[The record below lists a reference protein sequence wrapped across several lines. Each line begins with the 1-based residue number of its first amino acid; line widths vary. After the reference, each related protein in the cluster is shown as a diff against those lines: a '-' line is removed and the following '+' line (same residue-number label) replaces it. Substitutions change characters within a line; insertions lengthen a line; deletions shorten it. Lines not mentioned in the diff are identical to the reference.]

1 MLHALVL
8 SFAIIPTSLMASP
21 LKASDSD
28 LYSNQQRLNQA
39 SFSDGQKLAKEMLS
53 ASPPPTLN
61 TFKTP
66 IGAGEKIGCPSQW
79 LAGGGSKPDKGNL
92 KGQLSV
98 KEEGGVEI
106 QESSLY
112 VFVSF
117 SMPLQAIKELALQAE
132 KHQARLIV
140 RGLVD
145 NSFKKT
151 IEKLSDFQSGL
162 EINPTLFKEF
172 KVKNVPT
179 FVLLEKGQEKN
190 RLSGNVSLTY
200 AAEQLKG
207 DA

>member
-21 LKASDSD
+21 LKAMDSAV
-28 LYSNQQRLNQA
+28 YSNQQRLNHA
-39 SFSDGQKLAKEMLS
+39 SFRDGQKLAEEMLS
-53 ASPPPTLN
+53 ASPPLAVN
-61 TFKTP
+61 TFKSRS
-66 IGAGEKIGCPSQW
+66 GEKLGCPSQW

-92 KGQLSV
+92 KGLSV
-98 KEEGGVEI
+98 KEEGAVDT
-106 QESSLY
+106 QDSSLY

-117 SMPLQAIKELALQAE
+117 SMPLHAIKELALQAE

-151 IEKLSDFQSGL
+151 VQKISEFKSGL

-172 KVKNVPT
+172 NVKNVPT

>member
-21 LKASDSD
+21 LKEMDSAV
-28 LYSNQQRLNQA
+28 YINQKRLNHA
-39 SFSDGQKLAKEMLS
+39 SFSEGQKLAKEMLA
-53 ASPPPTLN
+53 ASPAPALN
-61 TFKTP
+61 TFQSP
-66 IGAGEKIGCPSQW
+66 PGAGEKTGCPLQW
-79 LAGGGSKPDKGNL
+79 LAGGGSKPEKGNL
-92 KGQLSV
+92 KGQPSV
-98 KEEGGVEI
+98 GEKGAVET
-106 QESSLY
+106 QDSSLY

-117 SMPLQAIKELALQAE
+117 SMPLHAIKELALQAE
-132 KHQARLIV
+132 KHQAQLIV
-140 RGLVD
+140 CGLVD

-151 IEKLSDFQSGL
+151 VQKLAAFQSGL

-207 DA
+207 DV

>member
-8 SFAIIPTSLMASP
+8 SFAIIPTSLIASP
-21 LKASDSD
+21 LKATDSAV
-28 LYSNQQRLNQA
+28 YSNQQRLNHA
-39 SFSDGQKLAKEMLS
+39 SFSDGQKLAEEMLS
-53 ASPPPTLN
+53 ASPPLAVN
-61 TFKTP
+61 TFKSRS
-66 IGAGEKIGCPSQW
+66 GEKLGCPSQW
-79 LAGGGSKPDKGNL
+79 LAGGGSKPEKGNL

-98 KEEGGVEI
+98 KEEGAVEM
-106 QESSLY
+106 QDSSLY

-117 SMPLQAIKELALQAE
+117 SMPLHAIKELALQAE

-151 IEKLSDFQSGL
+151 VQKLAAFQSGL

-172 KVKNVPT
+172 NVKNVPT

-190 RLSGNVSLTY
+190 RISGNVSLTY

-207 DA
+207 DG